1 MGVRS
6 FTLHFFFF
14 KVVERIKDFLPH
26 STIPKSFWNDT
37 EVLTRDKSLDFQL
50 LRQRLFNSSN
60 TCPKVKSLDPLIAR
74 ELDWEGQEAAFV
86 LLMDDKGIVLAA
98 TQDTQAAWLDVDR
111 SVFVGSVKALGFNF
125 VVRVSRR
132 EGGQA
137 AWMP

>member
-1 MGVRS
+1 M
-6 FTLHFFFF
+6 
-14 KVVERIKDFLPH
+14 
-26 STIPKSFWNDT
+26 
-37 EVLTRDKSLDFQL
+37 
-50 LRQRLFNSSN
+50 
-60 TCPKVKSLDPLIAR
+60 
-74 ELDWEGQEAAFV
+74 